1 MTAFAVLRGLL
12 MLPVGAMGPFWPGD
26 SSVWA
31 VGGGGLVGCV
41 WDWGL
46 SARMGCA
53 VSKVGS
59 SARALRFP

>member
-1 MTAFAVLRGLL
+1 